1 MDDQGGAT
9 TSCDGAVDNNNG
21 HTSKAKVR
29 IHRIFVY
36 AFERAEMDDSL
47 KKQCQQLTTDIFDAV
62 TEETETGKASMSLLF
77 GRLCHDVTI
86 LAIIWF
92 GFYEYGIAATMR
104 DFLEIW
110 IDNRSLLFNTR
121 GFDLR
126 SIW

>member
-1 MDDQGGAT
+1 
-9 TSCDGAVDNNNG
+9 
-21 HTSKAKVR
+21 
-29 IHRIFVY
+29 
-36 AFERAEMDDSL
+36 
-47 KKQCQQLTTDIFDAV
+47 
-62 TEETETGKASMSLLF
+62 MSLLF